1 MPLEARSQDRGFAE
15 HVDREGEVGIVRP
28 PRQPSPHIRHLR
40 IFMCIYIYMCTLYMY
55 LYLSYSLHVGHL
67 QLNHWSTLRL
77 QLKREIGDNKV
88 RDKKLG

>member
-1 MPLEARSQDRGFAE
+1 
-15 HVDREGEVGIVRP
+15 
-28 PRQPSPHIRHLR
+28 
-40 IFMCIYIYMCTLYMY
+40 MCTLYMY

-88 RDKKLG
+88 RDKKSG